1 MSEFAVG
8 NLGDS
13 SASARASCCPT
24 GAGAEDRCCF
34 IGSPLLRPISS
45 SSSVPSVPFTM
56 HDAYDYKPVLEKL
69 PLHIEAIACYGN
81 DAAISRRAK
90 SHGHLLVN
98 LAVITSYCTFH
109 EFLSSEVSFD
119 FRTH

>member
-1 MSEFAVG
+1 VHTRERFAWFADVLFVIFA

-13 SASARASCCPT
+13 SSARAPCCPAP
-24 GAGAEDRCCF
+24 GQSGDDRCCF
-34 IGSPLLRPISS
+34 VGAPRPISS

-81 DAAISRRAK
+81 VLLLHLRRTC
-90 SHGHLLVN
+90 
-98 LAVITSYCTFH
+98 VICSPKH
-109 EFLSSEVSFD
+109 
-119 FRTH
+119 

>member
-1 MSEFAVG
+1 VVLIASFA

-13 SASARASCCPT
+13 SSARATCCP
-24 GAGAEDRCCF
+24 GPGQSGDDRCCF
-34 IGSPLLRPISS
+34 VGAPRPVSS

-81 DAAISRRAK
+81 A
-90 SHGHLLVN
+90 N
-98 LAVITSYCTFH
+98 AVVMSWLIVKFHVYLCLTSVAEWY
-109 EFLSSEVSFD
+109 
-119 FRTH
+119 

>member
-1 MSEFAVG
+1 MVTLPSFA

-13 SASARASCCPT
+13 SSARASCCP
-24 GAGAEDRCCF
+24 GPGQSGDDRCCF
-34 IGSPLLRPISS
+34 VGAPRPISS

-81 DAAISRRAK
+81 AASQIFK
-90 SHGHLLVN
+90 KCPNYH
-98 LAVITSYCTFH
+98 C
-109 EFLSSEVSFD
+109 SSL
-119 FRTH
+119 